1 MYIALYKS
9 VSSPEEL
16 YSERRDALDFPTQIE
31 YDKKRYLL
39 TTTFH
44 AYSESTYRNIVN
56 QAKKSNSPYDI
67 KL

>member
-16 YSERRDALDFPTQIE
+16 YSERRDTLDFPTQIE
-31 YDKKRYLL
+31 FNKKRYLL
-39 TTTFH
+39 NNTFH
-44 AYSESTYRNIVN
+44 ANTESVYKNIVN
-56 QAKKSNSPYDI
+56 QAQKNNSPYDI